1 VQRHVVYLGEINDG
15 QQAAWSQS
23 IEVLDPAGSGARQL
37 ALFNAD
43 RPAPELDCEVVP
55 VRLSELSLHR
65 PRQWGGCW
73 LLLALWDRLA
83 LDGFWAPP
91 QGHALAERAE
101 GPGVPAPVGAG
112 QRMALADW
120 LVEEGAVARKDT
132 LYRCLDRL
140 LPHQP
145 SFFNFLAGRWQS
157 LFDARFDVLR
167 YDLTSTSFEGD
178 VPDAGQRTFGKA

>member
-1 VQRHVVYLGEINDG
+1 VGPVGLGRFLGGE
-15 QQAAWSQS
+15 
-23 IEVLDPAGSGARQL
+23 AGT
-37 ALFNAD
+37 
-43 RPAPELDCEVVP
+43 
-55 VRLSELSLHR
+55 
-65 PRQWGGCW
+65 
-73 LLLALWDRLA
+73 
-83 LDGFWAPP
+83 PP

-120 LVEEGAVARKDT
+120 LGEDGAVARWRGGAVARKDT
-132 LYRCLDRL
+132 LYRCLDKR

-167 YDLTSTSFEGD
+167 YDLTSTYFEGD
-178 VPDAGQRTFGKA
+178 VPDAGQWKFGKA